1 MFLGGLL
8 MWIQCSTRPLG
19 ASVQAGGRL
28 RGRTSCGVDLLAVL
42 WGPVTRPIHLPPFK
56 VEKVEAGTESGIWI
70 ITHFLVG
77 VHNTDLEIFLVS
89 LKLD

>member
-1 MFLGGLL
+1 MSG
-8 MWIQCSTRPLG
+8 
-19 ASVQAGGRL
+19 
-28 RGRTSCGVDLLAVL
+28 GVDLLTVL
-42 WGPVTRPIHLPPFK
+42 WGSVTRPIRLPPLK